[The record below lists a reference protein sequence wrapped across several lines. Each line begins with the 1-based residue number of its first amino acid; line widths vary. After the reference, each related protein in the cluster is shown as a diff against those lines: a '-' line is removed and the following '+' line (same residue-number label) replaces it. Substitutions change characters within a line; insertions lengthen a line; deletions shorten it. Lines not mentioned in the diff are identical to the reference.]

1 MPILPKD
8 NHCCGCSACFSA
20 CPHDSITMAQ
30 DFCGFY
36 YPKVDPS
43 TCTECK
49 LCEIACPTLPYLDF
63 APYDRV
69 RKKSRFPYD
78 VKSHSLDSRGIYVHF
93 SWHKPSFYSKSLE
106 SSALDSRVNCHT
118 LQSKSRNDKKLESKS
133 LDSSAPCFEAMLA
146 FCDEKVDSKIVEL
159 ESGLLDSRQ
168 TCSRLDLSDKDGALQ
183 GESRAHT
190 WSCATTATPQQ
201 SPFLALKPTRSSFTP
216 PPPDSY

>member
-93 SWHKPSFYSKSLE
+93 SWHKPSFHSKSLE
-106 SSALDSRVNCHT
+106 SSALDSRVNCHA
-118 LQSKSRNDKKLESKS
+118 LQSKSRNNKKLESKS
-133 LDSSAPCFEAMLA
+133 
-146 FCDEKVDSKIVEL
+146 
-159 ESGLLDSRQ
+159 LDSRQ

-216 PPPDSY
+216 PPPRFA

>member
-49 LCEIACPTLPYLDF
+49 QCEIACPTLPYLDF
-63 APYDRV
+63 APYNQV

-93 SWHKPSFYSKSLE
+93 SWHKPSFYSKPLE
-106 SSALDSRVNCHT
+106 SSA
-118 LQSKSRNDKKLESKS
+118 
-133 LDSSAPCFEAMLA
+133 
-146 FCDEKVDSKIVEL
+146 
-159 ESGLLDSRQ
+159 LDSRQ
-168 TCSRLDLSDKDGALQ
+168 TCSRLDLGFSLSAWDSKIAELESGLFKACKEDKTSGL
-183 GESRAHT
+183 S
-190 WSCATTATPQQ
+190 TPQGAEIHDS
-201 SPFLALKPTRSSFTP
+201 SPQAESINSSP
-216 PPPDSY
+216 PPPRFA